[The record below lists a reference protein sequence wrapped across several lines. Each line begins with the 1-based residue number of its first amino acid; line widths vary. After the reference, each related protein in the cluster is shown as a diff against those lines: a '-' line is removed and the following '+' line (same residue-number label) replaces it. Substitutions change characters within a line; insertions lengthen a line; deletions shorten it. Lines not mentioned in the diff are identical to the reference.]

1 MNKKKVIN
9 LKDEASNLT
18 NLFEYK
24 KVGFMNN
31 YMFNLIRAKDRLL
44 DFHTHEDTDEVF
56 YVLEGKMKIEFR
68 DSMLELNAGEL
79 CIVPKGEE
87 HRPVCKD
94 EVVVMLIEPE
104 GTLTSDNTGGAYKQD
119 NNYE

>member
-1 MNKKKVIN
+1 MNNNEFKKRVIN
-9 LKDEASNLT
+9 LKQESNKLT
-18 NLFEYK
+18 SLFEYK

-31 YMFNLIRAKDRLL
+31 YMFNLLRAKDRLL
-44 DFHTHEDTDEVF
+44 DFHSHEDTDEVF

-68 DSMLELNAGEL
+68 DAMIELKAGEL

-87 HRPVCKD
+87 HRPVCED

-104 GTLTSDNTGGAYKQD
+104 GTLHAKNTGGAYAG
-119 NNYE
+119 